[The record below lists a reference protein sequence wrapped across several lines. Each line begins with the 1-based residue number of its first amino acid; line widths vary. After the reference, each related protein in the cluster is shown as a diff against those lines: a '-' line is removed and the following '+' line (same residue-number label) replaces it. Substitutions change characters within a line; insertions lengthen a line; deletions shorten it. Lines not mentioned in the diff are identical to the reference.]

1 VAVETAIAFQSLQ
14 PAFSFL
20 GNDTSG
26 KLSLTFGTT
35 TVSDYVPLPKTLSTD
50 FAPVGA
56 ALNAAPPPVGGPTL
70 GTELVT
76 NIILLNLNYI
86 PFSPNAVAKINVHI
100 WNWFEF
106 QFKSTHQFICWER
119 IPLTTIDPRAM
130 ATDPL
135 FNANYGNIRFTPNP
149 LAPTPSDASPAILG
163 SIEGVSTSGRTLRNL
178 IHSGA
183 AASPATF
190 IEFSDF
196 H

>member
-1 VAVETAIAFQSLQ
+1 
-14 PAFSFL
+14 
-20 GNDTSG
+20 
-26 KLSLTFGTT
+26 
-35 TVSDYVPLPKTLSTD
+35 
-50 FAPVGA
+50 
-56 ALNAAPPPVGGPTL
+56 
-70 GTELVT
+70 
-76 NIILLNLNYI
+76 IILLNLNYI

-135 FNANYGNIRFTPNP
+135 FNANYVNIRFTPNP
-149 LAPTPSDASPAILG
+149 LAARPSDGSPGVVG
-163 SIEGVSTSGRTLRNL
+163 SIEGVLTNGRHRRRL

-183 AASPATF
+183 AASPAAF